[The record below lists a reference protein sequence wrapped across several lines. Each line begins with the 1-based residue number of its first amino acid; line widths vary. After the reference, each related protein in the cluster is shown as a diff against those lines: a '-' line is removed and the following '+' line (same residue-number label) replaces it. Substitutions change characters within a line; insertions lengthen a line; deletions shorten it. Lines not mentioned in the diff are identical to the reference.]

1 MSMFEIATRKK
12 YRFPFRGSITS
23 EDLWDLSLAQLD
35 TVYKTLSK
43 EAKTEKEEDSLM
55 DEKKEDQDLLNK
67 LDIVKHVFN
76 VKKTEAEV
84 AANAIE
90 KKRQKERLLELIAQ
104 KQDAALA
111 DKSIEELTA
120 MVNDL

>member
-43 EAKTEKEEDSLM
+43 EAKTEKEEESLM
-55 DEKKEDQDLLNK
+55 DEKKEDQDLMNK

-84 AANAIE
+84 AANVME
-90 KKRQKERLLELIAQ
+90 KKRQRERLLELIAQ

>member
-35 TVYKTLSK
+35 TIYKTLSK

-67 LDIVKHVFN
+67 LGIVKYVFN
-76 VKKTEAEV
+76 VKKTEAEA

>member
-23 EDLWDLSLAQLD
+23 EDLWDLSLTQLD

-43 EAKTEKEEDSLM
+43 EAKTEKEEESLM
-55 DEKKEDQDLLNK
+55 DRKKEDQDLLNK

-76 VKKTEAEV
+76 VRKTEVEAM
-84 AANAIE
+84 E
-90 KKRQKERLLELIAQ
+90 KKRQMERQKERLLELIAQ

-120 MVNDL
+120 MVENL

>member
-12 YRFPFRGSITS
+12 YRFPFRGIITA

-43 EAKTEKEEDSLM
+43 EAKTEKEEESLM

-67 LDIVKHVFN
+67 LGIVKYVFTE
-76 VKKTEAEV
+76 KKAEAEA
-84 AANAIE
+84 AANAME

-111 DKSIEELTA
+111 GKSIEELTA

>member
-12 YRFPFRGSITS
+12 YRFPFRGSITA

-35 TVYKTLSK
+35 IVYKTLSK
-43 EAKTEKEEDSLM
+43 EAKTEKEEESLM
-55 DEKKEDQDLLNK
+55 DGKKEDQDLLNK

-76 VKKTEAEV
+76 VKKTEAE
-84 AANAIE
+84 AATNAME

>member
-23 EDLWDLSLAQLD
+23 EDLWDLSIAQLD

-43 EAKTEKEEDSLM
+43 EAKTEKEEESLM
-55 DEKKEDQDLLNK
+55 DGKKEDQDLLNK

-76 VKKTEAEV
+76 VKKTEAE
-84 AANAIE
+84 AEANAIE

-120 MVNDL
+120 MVENL

>member
-12 YRFPFRGSITS
+12 YRFPFRGSLTV

-35 TVYKTLSK
+35 TIYKILSK
-43 EAKTEKEEDSLM
+43 EARTEKEEDSLM
-55 DEKKEDQDLLNK
+55 DGKKEDQDLLNK

-76 VKKTEAEV
+76 VKKAEAEQYR
-84 AANAIE
+84 AEAE
-90 KKRQKERLLELIAQ
+90 KKQKKERLLELISQ

-120 MVNDL
+120 MVENL

>member
-23 EDLWDLSLAQLD
+23 EDLWDLSLTQLD

-43 EAKTEKEEDSLM
+43 EAKTEKEEESLM
-55 DEKKEDQDLLNK
+55 DGKKEDQDLLNK

-76 VKKTEAEV
+76 VKKTEAE
-84 AANAIE
+84 AEANAIE

-120 MVNDL
+120 MVENL

>member
-43 EAKTEKEEDSLM
+43 EAKTENEEESLM

-67 LDIVKHVFN
+67 LDIVKHVFS

-84 AANAIE
+84 AVNAME

>member
-12 YRFPFRGSITS
+12 YRFPFRGIITA

-43 EAKTEKEEDSLM
+43 EAKTENEEESLM
-55 DEKKEDQDLLNK
+55 DGKKEDQDLLNK

-76 VKKTEAEV
+76 AKKTEAE
-84 AANAIE
+84 AAATAME

>member
-23 EDLWDLSLAQLD
+23 EDLWDLSLTQLD

-43 EAKTEKEEDSLM
+43 EAKTEKEEESLM
-55 DEKKEDQDLLNK
+55 DGKKEDQDLLNK

-76 VKKTEAEV
+76 AKKTEAE
-84 AANAIE
+84 AEANAIE

-120 MVNDL
+120 MVENL

>member
-1 MSMFEIATRKK
+1 MFEIATRKK

-23 EDLWDLSLAQLD
+23 EDLWDLSLAKLD

-43 EAKTEKEEDSLM
+43 EAKTEKEEESLM
-55 DEKKEDQDLLNK
+55 DGKKEDQDLLNK

-76 VKKTEAEV
+76 VKKTEAE
-84 AANAIE
+84 AEANAIE
-90 KKRQKERLLELIAQ
+90 KKRQKERLLELIAK

-111 DKSIEELTA
+111 DKSVEELTA
-120 MVNDL
+120 MVENL

>member
-1 MSMFEIATRKK
+1 MSMFEVATRKK

-55 DEKKEDQDLLNK
+55 DDKKEDQDLMNK

-84 AANAIE
+84 AVNAME

>member
-12 YRFPFRGSITS
+12 YRFPFRGIITS

-43 EAKTEKEEDSLM
+43 EAKTEKEEESLM
-55 DEKKEDQDLLNK
+55 DGKKEDQDLLNK

-76 VKKTEAEV
+76 VKKTEAE
-84 AANAIE
+84 AEANAME

-120 MVNDL
+120 MVENL